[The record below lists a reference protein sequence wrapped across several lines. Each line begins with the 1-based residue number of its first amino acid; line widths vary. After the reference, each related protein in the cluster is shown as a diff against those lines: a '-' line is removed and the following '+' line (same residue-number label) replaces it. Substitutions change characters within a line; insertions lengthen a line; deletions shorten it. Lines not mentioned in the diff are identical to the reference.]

1 MLLAIVTAAC
11 EKAEVRENVRK
22 IMRDPIDREGDIT
35 YNEFKNTLR
44 PAGSAVARNKQL
56 ENTQQSTQKDE
67 DEDEEELDLAPVLLP
82 PDEPEI
88 KSNRLVSLSITPDVK
103 IRDVLLEVARQAKL
117 DMAIDPYI
125 EGGIYLSVKDKPVG
139 DVVKMISELAELK
152 YTVEDS
158 VLRIE
163 RDKPYIENYS
173 VDIMNLTRSTTGSVT
188 TNTSVSGIS
197 TSGGGGS
204 GLTTGSSNKIDLTSS
219 GDLWKAI
226 DDNLKKIIELEFV
239 TTLKEE
245 EVDDSGQLGGENN
258 NNQTSLNAPTNANRQ
273 NAQQNRSNTSN
284 NNQANEDA
292 DKGSYYTINKQAGI
306 ITVNAT
312 QKKHKFV
319 QKYLAQL
326 KKSLSTQVLIEAKV
340 LEVNLAEQFGSGIS
354 WRDLINGSTFN
365 VGATAASKA
374 SGVSS
379 PAFTG
384 SIFDSVLTVKGKDPF
399 NKPRLSYIIE
409 AIQQYGTIR
418 TLSNPRIT
426 ALNNQQSVLTFALN
440 KPFYEIKV
448 TASSTTSNS
457 NSTTTQNPTMNA
469 TVKTVPIGVILT
481 IYPLI
486 HIETGEITMN
496 IRPTISRDTG
506 ETIRDPSVDY
516 IAGTLENAPQKVI
529 DLITDNNKGI
539 PIVEVRELDTVLKIK
554 SGDVIV
560 LGGLIEHRDQST
572 DSGIPFL
579 SKIPIIGNLA
589 KKTYK
594 TSSVKETVILIQATI
609 LNSDGYTHEHDR
621 NMYKTFAQD
630 PRPLTF

>member
-11 EKAEVRENVRK
+11 EKSEVRENMRK

-35 YNEFKNTLR
+35 YNEFKDTLR
-44 PAGSAVARNKQL
+44 PAGSAVDRKKQL
-56 ENTQQSTQKDE
+56 ANSPQSAQKN
-67 DEDEEELDLAPVLLP
+67 DEDEEFDLAPVLLP

-88 KSNRLVSLSITPDVK
+88 KSSRLVSLSITPDIR

-139 DVVKMISELAELK
+139 DVVQMICDLAELK

-197 TSGGGGS
+197 TAGGGGG
-204 GLTTGSSNKIDLTSS
+204 GLNTGSSNKIDLTSS
-219 GDLWKAI
+219 GDLWKSI

-239 TTLKEE
+239 TTLREG
-245 EVDDSGQLGGENN
+245 EVDNPAQPGNEGS

-273 NAQQNRSNTSN
+273 NTQQNRNRGNTAN

-292 DKGSYYTINKQAGI
+292 DKGSYYTINRQAGI

-326 KKSLSTQVLIEAKV
+326 KKALSTQVLIEAKV

-354 WRDLINGSTFN
+354 WRDLIKGGEFKAGSTIN
-365 VGATAASKA
+365 SQA
-374 SGVSS
+374 SGISS
-379 PAFTG
+379 PSFTG
-384 SIFDSVLTVKGKDPF
+384 SIFDSVLTVKGRDPF
-399 NKPRLSYIIE
+399 NKPRLSYVIE

-426 ALNNQQSVLTFALN
+426 ALNNSQAVLSFALN
-440 KPFYEIKV
+440 KPFYDVTV
-448 TASSTTSNS
+448 TAPTNTTSAS
-457 NSTTTQNPTMNA
+457 GVPAQSTPPTMNA
-469 TVKTVPIGVILT
+469 TVKTVPIGIILT
-481 IYPLI
+481 LYPLI
-486 HIETGEITMN
+486 HIETGEITIN

-506 ETIRDPSVDY
+506 ETVRNPSVDY
-516 IAGTLENAPQKVI
+516 AAALTTNQDIQKIITENNLGVPV
-529 DLITDNNKGI
+529 
-539 PIVEVRELDTVLKIK
+539 VEVRELDTVLKIK

-560 LGGLIEHRDQST
+560 LGGLIEHRDQNT

-579 SKIPIIGNLA
+579 SKVPIIGNLA

-609 LNSDGYTHEHDR
+609 LNSDGYTHEQDR